1 VAQTACFCQKR
12 IFWKGVSGVK
22 LSVMASTHRAP
33 QQRKARRPIM
43 TTATAKQIN
52 SINGVDLDVL
62 METVG
67 AIQKDPELGIA
78 RFRASNTWMNGN
90 HNRSEVTGFYGA
102 RQEIAHA
109 QAFTMDADE
118 PPILAGQDTAPN
130 PVEHLLHALASC
142 LTTSMVAHAAVR
154 GIAIEELESELEGD
168 IDLNGFLGLDANVP
182 KGYTEIR
189 ARFRVK
195 ADPAD
200 VDRIKAL
207 AEFSPVFNTV
217 TRGTNVEITVD
228 LK

>member
-1 VAQTACFCQKR
+1 M
-12 IFWKGVSGVK
+12 S
-22 LSVMASTHRAP
+22 
-33 QQRKARRPIM
+33 
-43 TTATAKQIN
+43 TATAKQTN
-52 SINGVDLDVL
+52 SVNGVDLDVL

-67 AIQKDPELGIA
+67 AIQGDPELGIA
-78 RFRASNTWMNGN
+78 RFRASNTWMDGN

-118 PPILAGQDTAPN
+118 PPILAGQDLAPN

-189 ARFRVK
+189 AKFRVK

-200 VDRIKAL
+200 VDSIKAL
-207 AEFSPVFNTV
+207 AEFSPVFNTI
-217 TRGTNVEITVD
+217 TNAANVEVTVD

>member
-1 VAQTACFCQKR
+1 
-12 IFWKGVSGVK
+12 
-22 LSVMASTHRAP
+22 MA
-33 QQRKARRPIM
+33 
-43 TTATAKQIN
+43 TATAKQTN

-67 AIQKDPELGIA
+67 AIQKDPGLGIA
-78 RFRASNTWMNGN
+78 RFRASNTWVDGN

-109 QAFTMDADE
+109 QAFMMEADE
-118 PPILAGQDTAPN
+118 PPILAGHDTAPN

-168 IDLNGFLGLDANVP
+168 IDLNGFLGLDGNVP

-189 ARFRVK
+189 AKFRVK

-200 VDRIKAL
+200 MDSIKAL
-207 AEFSPVFNTV
+207 ADFSPVFNTI
-217 TRGTNVEITVD
+217 TNSANVEVTVD

>member
-1 VAQTACFCQKR
+1 
-12 IFWKGVSGVK
+12 
-22 LSVMASTHRAP
+22 
-33 QQRKARRPIM
+33 M

-109 QAFTMDADE
+109 QVFTMDADE
-118 PPILAGQDTAPN
+118 PPILAGQDSAPN

-168 IDLNGFLGLDANVP
+168 IDLNGFLGLDATVP

-189 ARFRVK
+189 ANFRVK
-195 ADPAD
+195 AKPEDLE
-200 VDRIKAL
+200 RIREL
-207 AEFSPVFNTV
+207 AKFSPVFNTI
-217 TRGTNVEITVD
+217 TRGARVAVD
-228 LK
+228 VKLK